1 MLLFLFPHDNI
12 NSIFRIFNFD
22 FFVLF
27 IFLFFYFQRAHTVLT
42 RCLAQAGSPSSSSS
56 TPSSLSTATIKSIG
70 TDSTY
75 DPSDCLPKNEIEPK
89 QLLTIL
95 CEESEPPPFSTA
107 AKTERALRKNTM
119 ESLDFDGLEI

>member
-1 MLLFLFPHDNI
+1 MTI
-12 NSIFRIFNFD
+12 S
-22 FFVLF
+22 VLF
-27 IFLFFYFQRAHTVLT
+27 FEFLILIFSFLIFFIFYFQRAHTVLT

-56 TPSSLSTATIKSIG
+56 TPSSLSTSTIKSIG

-89 QLLTIL
+89 QLLLIL